1 MEPDEPGGTGNERF
15 SCQDAFLYRFV
26 AMTRGAS
33 ALLASNTLPV
43 QTKPSRCATC
53 VNASRNPLTELETL
67 FGRDVSSPRHAFLY
81 ATSNVGT

>member
-1 MEPDEPGGTGNERF
+1 MNPAAPVMN
-15 SCQDAFLYRFV
+15 AFPTTTLSYTDLG
-26 AMTRGAS
+26 AMS
-33 ALLASNTLPV
+33 ARRYFAVSPASNTLPV